1 MNIKI
6 TPKKVIA
13 FYFFAPYA
21 MGMLLA
27 NGLGIDI
34 SGFMKQ
40 IFGLLQSIEL
50 AGESNDVKAMSL
62 LWILLLSP
70 FAYQAYKPE
79 LKNSAKDIADS
90 DISSLKILLFIVAA
104 IFSLAVF
111 HYLYIEGIDI
121 VEYVTER
128 QYINPSMRLILKVC
142 SSDILFSAFTAF
154 LVIFEFFMVLGMFR
168 LFKALWLRFS

>member
-13 FYFFAPYA
+13 LYFFAPYA
-21 MGMLLA
+21 IGMLLA
-27 NGLGIDI
+27 NRLGIDI

-70 FAYQAYKPE
+70 FG
-79 LKNSAKDIADS
+79 
-90 DISSLKILLFIVAA
+90 F
-104 IFSLAVF
+104 LAS
-111 HYLYIEGIDI
+111 
-121 VEYVTER
+121 ER
-128 QYINPSMRLILKVC
+128 N
-142 SSDILFSAFTAF
+142 
-154 LVIFEFFMVLGMFR
+154 G
-168 LFKALWLRFS
+168 